1 MIEKVAGTNRET
13 LFSAVEPKLSPD
25 GTGFLSCLPARLNKM
40 SSVRYGNGCHQN
52 Q

>member
-25 GTGFLSCLPARLNKM
+25 GTGFLSARLNKM
-40 SSVRYGNGCHQN
+40 SSVRYGNGCHRN